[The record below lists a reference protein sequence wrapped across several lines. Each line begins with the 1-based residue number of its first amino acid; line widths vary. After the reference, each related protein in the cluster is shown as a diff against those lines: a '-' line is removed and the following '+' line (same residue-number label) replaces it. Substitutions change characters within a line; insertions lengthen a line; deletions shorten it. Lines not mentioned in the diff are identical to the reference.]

1 MKSTMLNVGEEI
13 QHFLNLKKRQL
24 KNKKKSLASFK
35 KIQPQVQPKRNK
47 KLSLLNTTKNFL
59 KSILPSFAI
68 SNISLAKPAPGT
80 RMDTSPLELKFIKTV
95 IASHCSI
102 IKVENYRQN
111 LGLKVSVWQS
121 SKLQVPN

>member
-1 MKSTMLNVGEEI
+1 MLNVGEENTK
-13 QHFLNLKKRQL
+13 HFLNLKKRQF
-24 KNKKKSLASFK
+24 KKTKKKSQASFK

-80 RMDTSPLELKFIKTV
+80 RMDTSPLELKFITTV
-95 IASHCSI
+95 ITSHCSI
-102 IKVENYRQN
+102 IKVENYGQN
-111 LGLKVSVWQS
+111 LGL
-121 SKLQVPN
+121 SKLKVPN

>member
-1 MKSTMLNVGEEI
+1 MLNVGEEI
-13 QHFLNLKKRQL
+13 QHFLNLKKRQF

-80 RMDTSPLELKFIKTV
+80 RMDTSPLELKFITTV
-95 IASHCSI
+95 IASHCSL